1 MANFPF
7 KARNSNLVR
16 NYYLMH
22 NQMLEPYTSASCAVE
37 EMEDRITEH
46 LDQLARLGEPCGAP
60 DGDDAER
67 FLFYATT
74 LQSAEPETLEEIV
87 RLAFAQMDDANLTN
101 LPIYHAFTLYP
112 PPLEGMLAL
121 YHALPAARTPLFA
134 LWDRQRADLPE
145 RLVDQAE
152 QQREDPTLQCQA
164 LGYAADHPA
173 YGVERFRPYY
183 EPLLDPAGRPPRYE
197 LLLEPALWGGLVR
210 GDPEA
215 SVALRRA
222 VERVQT
228 PQMQPRLLRL
238 LALNGAP
245 EDLAL
250 LLSACERAPLFDL
263 RWLGLT
269 GRQEAVA
276 PLIDRL
282 GRATTAASANDAW
295 MLLFGESLRLD
306 PVLALV
312 GEPGEPSPE
321 RDGPQP
327 MIASRQQAQDMWE
340 YRRASWG
347 KRRWLMGR
355 PDDPDWQYEH
365 CRLWAGA
372 ISIDLMDRLSLKH
385 QRPLGPWHL
394 YGWRSHQLRQLE
406 TALQGM
412 EPPQDP
418 NETESTH

>member
-22 NQMLEPYTSASCAVE
+22 NQMLEPYASASCSVE
-37 EMEDRITEH
+37 DMERRITEH
-46 LDQLARLGEPCGAP
+46 LGQLARLGEPCGDP
-60 DGDDAER
+60 DGDVAER
-67 FLFYATT
+67 FLFYATA
-74 LQSAEPETLEEIV
+74 LQSAGPETLEEIV
-87 RLAFAQMDDANLTN
+87 RLAFAQMDEPTLTN

-152 QQREDPTLQCQA
+152 QQRQDPTLQCQA
-164 LGYAADHPA
+164 LAYAADHPA
-173 YGVERFRPYY
+173 YGVERFRAYY
-183 EPLLDPAGRPPRYE
+183 EPLLDPAGRLPRHE

-210 GDPEA
+210 GDPEVP
-215 SVALRRA
+215 VALRRA

-245 EDLAL
+245 EDLSL
-250 LLSACERAPLFDL
+250 LLSACERAPVFDL

-276 PLIDRL
+276 PLIDWL
-282 GRATTAASANDAW
+282 GRATTAAPANDAW
-295 MLLFGESLRLD
+295 MLLFGERLHLQ
-306 PVLALV
+306 PALTLV
-312 GEPGEPSPE
+312 GETGERE
-321 RDGPQP
+321 GAQP
-327 MIASRQQAQDMWE
+327 MIVD
-340 YRRASWG
+340 RRLAREIG
-347 KRRWLMGR
+347 
-355 PDDPDWQYEH
+355 ET
-365 CRLWAGA
+365 
-372 ISIDLMDRLSLKH
+372 
-385 QRPLGPWHL
+385 QR
-394 YGWRSHQLRQLE
+394 
-406 TALQGM
+406 
-412 EPPQDP
+412 EP
-418 NETESTH
+418 